1 MPRVFTTSRRG
12 YALVWVIV
20 MTAIIA
26 ALAAA
31 VAPSLVVVN
40 QRSRA
45 IRTAA
50 VLKTISDA
58 YLTFGLQVG
67 NFPGSLSMLTIA
79 ITTSNR
85 NSCRNS
91 MTVSNVLAWRA
102 KAPYTAFYTPV
113 TGLWTDLGRLRDSVP
128 ARSAP
133 GSTAVFA
140 EIPGVSSADAAM
152 FDLVVDNGTGDT
164 VTFAAPVNDT
174 TTIRYRLVGE
184 PIHAGSR
191 C

>member
-1 MPRVFTTSRRG
+1 MSMSRMRFPHSARRRLLDMPRVFTTSRRG

-85 NSCRNS
+85 NSCRNA

-128 ARSAP
+128 ARS
-133 GSTAVFA
+133 
-140 EIPGVSSADAAM
+140 
-152 FDLVVDNGTGDT
+152 
-164 VTFAAPVNDT
+164 
-174 TTIRYRLVGE
+174 
-184 PIHAGSR
+184 
-191 C
+191 